1 MTTSIR
7 TIARAAETSVSSV
20 SRVLNNSGYVSPD
33 VRQRVEAAIK
43 DLNYAPSK
51 GARMLRGEASRMIGL
66 MLPSIDVPFFGILA
80 NTIER
85 ELFERGYHTL
95 ICSSAENEDHEARYV
110 AMLRGQRVEGVIVA
124 SAYGG
129 TAHLQPLVDSGIPI
143 IAIDRELVGI
153 SDDVLMADHAEG
165 GRIMARHLAGLGHWQ
180 IAVVGAPGHSQPIQ
194 LRLGGVREVMQDL
207 GNPPAIEAIG
217 EEHSFA
223 AIYRLAR
230 NILEECPDV
239 TAIIGTTDIAAVA
252 AIHAVR
258 DIGRTVPDDYSVI
271 GFDDLPESSYV
282 LPRLTTV
289 AQPIRE
295 VALEAT
301 RRLEERLLD
310 RQQGL
315 DRRPVTRV
323 RLPVRLIERESTGP
337 VSPKHTGRGR
347 QTASTPIL

>member
-7 TIARAAETSVSSV
+7 TIARIAETSVSSV

-33 VRQRVEAAIK
+33 VRRRVETAIK

-85 ELFERGYHTL
+85 ELFERGYQTL
-95 ICSSAENEDHEARYV
+95 ICSAAENEDHEARYV
-110 AMLRGQRVEGVIVA
+110 AMLRAQRVEGVIVA
-124 SAYGG
+124 SAHGG
-129 TAHLQPLVDSGIPI
+129 TAHLQSLVDSGIPI

-153 SDDVLMADHAEG
+153 SDDVFMADHAEG
-165 GRIMARHLAGLGHWQ
+165 GRIMARHLVALGHRH
-180 IAVVGAPGHSQPIQ
+180 IAIIGAPGHSQPIQ
-194 LRLGGVREVMQDL
+194 LRLGGVREVLQAL
-207 GNPPAIEAIG
+207 EYPPALESIG

-223 AIYRLAR
+223 ATYDLAKA
-230 NILEECPDV
+230 ILATHPQV
-239 TAIIGTTDIAAVA
+239 TAIIGTTDVAAIA
-252 AIHAVR
+252 AIHAAR
-258 DIGRTVPDDYSVI
+258 DSGRAVPTDCSVI
-271 GFDDLPESSYV
+271 GFDNLPEAGYV

-295 VALEAT
+295 IALEAT
-301 RRLEERLLD
+301 RRLEERLRD

-315 DRRPVTRV
+315 DRRPPSWV
-323 RLPVRLIERESTGP
+323 RLPVHLVERESTGP
-337 VSPKHTGRGR
+337 VPETGRG
-347 QTASTPIL
+347 

>member
-7 TIARAAETSVSSV
+7 TIAKVAETSVSSV

-165 GRIMARHLAGLGHWQ
+165 GRIMARHLAGLGHRQ
-180 IAVVGAPGHSQPIQ
+180 IGVVGAPGHSQPIQ
-194 LRLGGVREVMQDL
+194 LRLGGVREVMQHL
-207 GNPPAIEAIG
+207 EHPPAIEAIG

>member
-7 TIARAAETSVSSV
+7 TIAKVAETSVSSV

-110 AMLRGQRVEGVIVA
+110 AMLRAQRVEGVIVA

-129 TAHLQPLVDSGIPI
+129 TAHLRPLVDSGIPI

-153 SDDVLMADHAEG
+153 SDDVFMADHAEG
-165 GRIMARHLAGLGHWQ
+165 GRIMTRHLVSLGHRY

-194 LRLGGVREVMQDL
+194 LRLGGIREILQELDY
-207 GNPPAIEAIG
+207 PPAFEAIG

-223 AIYRLAR
+223 ATYGLAR
-230 NILEECPDV
+230 MVLEERPEV

-252 AIHAVR
+252 AIHAAR
-258 DIGRTVPDDYSVI
+258 DIGRTVPANCSVI
-271 GFDDLPESSYV
+271 GFDDLPEASYV

-323 RLPVRLIERESTGP
+323 QLPVQLIERESTGP
-337 VSPKHTGRGR
+337 VSESRRG
-347 QTASTPIL
+347 

>member
-7 TIARAAETSVSSV
+7 TIAKVAETSVSSV
-20 SRVLNNSGYVSPD
+20 SRVLNNSGYVSMD

-43 DLNYAPSK
+43 DLNYTPSK
-51 GARMLRGEASRMIGL
+51 GARMLRGEASRMVGL

-85 ELFERGYHTL
+85 ELFDRGYHTL
-95 ICSSAENEDHEARYV
+95 ICVSAENEDHEARYV
-110 AMLRGQRVEGVIVA
+110 AMLRAQRVEGVIVA

-129 TAHLQPLVDSGIPI
+129 TSHLQPLVESGIPI
-143 IAIDRELVGI
+143 IAIDRQLIGI
-153 SDDVLMADHAEG
+153 SDDVFMADHVEG
-165 GRIMARHLAGLGHWQ
+165 GRLMTRHLVDLGHRH

-194 LRLGGVREVMQDL
+194 LRLEGIRGILHECGL
-207 GNPPAIEAIG
+207 PPAVEAIG
-217 EEHSFA
+217 EDHSFA
-223 AIYRLAR
+223 GTYALAQQ
-230 NILEECPDV
+230 ILREHGEI
-239 TAIIGTTDIAAVA
+239 TAIIGTSDIAAIA

-258 DIGRTVPDDYSVI
+258 DNGRRVPEDCSVI
-271 GFDDLPESSYV
+271 GFDDLPEASYV

-289 AQPIRE
+289 AQPIRD

-315 DRRPVTRV
+315 EPRPASLV
-323 RLPVRLIERESTGP
+323 RLPVHLVVRETTGAAP
-337 VSPKHTGRGR
+337 P
-347 QTASTPIL
+347 ADPD

>member
-1 MTTSIR
+1 MTISIR
-7 TIARAAETSVSSV
+7 TIAQVAATSVSSV

-66 MLPSIDVPFFGILA
+66 MLPSVEVPFFGILA
-80 NTIER
+80 GTIER
-85 ELFERGYHTL
+85 EMFERGYQTL

-110 AMLRGQRVEGVIVA
+110 AMLRAQRVEGVIVA

-129 TAHLQPLVDSGIPI
+129 TAHLQPLVDSGTPI

-153 SDDVLMADHAEG
+153 SDDVFMADHAEG
-165 GRIMARHLAGLGHWQ
+165 GRLMARHIVGLGHRH

-194 LRLGGVREVMQDL
+194 LRLGGIRAVLHEK
-207 GNPPAIEAIG
+207 GYPPAFEAIG
-217 EEHSFA
+217 EDHSFA
-223 AIYRLAR
+223 ATYALA
-230 NILEECPDV
+230 NAILQQRPEV

-258 DIGRTVPDDYSVI
+258 DLGRAVPADCSVI
-271 GFDDLPESSYV
+271 GFDDLPEASYV

-301 RRLEERLLD
+301 RRLEELLVD
-310 RQQGL
+310 RQRGL
-315 DRRPVTRV
+315 DRRPVSVV
-323 RLPVRLIERESTGP
+323 RLPVRLVERESTGP
-337 VSPKHTGRGR
+337 APGHRGD
-347 QTASTPIL
+347 

>member
-1 MTTSIR
+1 MAASIR
-7 TIARAAETSVSSV
+7 TIAKVAETSVSSV
-20 SRVLNNSGYVSPD
+20 SRVLNNSGYVSPE

-110 AMLRGQRVEGVIVA
+110 AMLRAQRVEGVIVA

-129 TAHLQPLVDSGIPI
+129 TAHLQPLVGSGIPV

-153 SDDVLMADHAEG
+153 SDDTVMADHVEG
-165 GRIMARHLAGLGHWQ
+165 GRMMTRHLLDLGHQ
-180 IAVVGAPGHSQPIQ
+180 RIAVVGAPGHSQPIR
-194 LRLGGVREVMQDL
+194 LRMEGIRAVLREHGL
-207 GNPPAIEAIG
+207 APAIEAIG

-223 AIYRLAR
+223 ATYALAQSVLLDHTD
-230 NILEECPDV
+230 I
-239 TAIIGTTDIAAVA
+239 TAIIGTTDIAAIA

-258 DIGRTVPDDYSVI
+258 DTGRSVPDDCSVI
-271 GFDDLPESSYV
+271 GFDDLPEAAYV

-289 AQPIRE
+289 AQPIRA

-301 RRLEERLLD
+301 RKLEERLQD
-310 RQQGL
+310 HRQNL
-315 DRRPVTRV
+315 ERRPASLTRM
-323 RLPVRLIERESTGP
+323 PVELIIRESTGP
-337 VSPKHTGRGR
+337 
-347 QTASTPIL
+347 ASADR